1 MGSLKNHILISMPHM
16 GDSFF
21 GKSVIFICE
30 HDTSGA
36 MGLIINKPFKESNL
50 NNIFEK
56 LYVDDDSLL
65 SLSEEIY
72 FGGPVLIERGI
83 ILHTTDYKSEG
94 TVRIS
99 DEFAITSQK
108 TILKE
113 LQNQSISQYKLILGH
128 AGWSSGQLEREIENG
143 DWLLQSTT
151 QDFVFK
157 VPADQ
162 MWPQDVGSIGVDLD
176 PVSGIG
182 GQA

>member
-65 SLSEEIY
+65 SL
-72 FGGPVLIERGI
+72 
-83 ILHTTDYKSEG
+83 
-94 TVRIS
+94 
-99 DEFAITSQK
+99 
-108 TILKE
+108 
-113 LQNQSISQYKLILGH
+113 
-128 AGWSSGQLEREIENG
+128 
-143 DWLLQSTT
+143 
-151 QDFVFK
+151 
-157 VPADQ
+157 
-162 MWPQDVGSIGVDLD
+162 
-176 PVSGIG
+176 
-182 GQA
+182 